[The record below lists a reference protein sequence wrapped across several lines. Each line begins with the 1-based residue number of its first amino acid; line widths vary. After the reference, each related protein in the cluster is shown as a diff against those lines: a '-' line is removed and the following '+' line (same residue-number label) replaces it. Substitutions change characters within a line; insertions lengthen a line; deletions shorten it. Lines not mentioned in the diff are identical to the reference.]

1 MFCCAV
7 LCYAF
12 ECLNCH
18 TSLLDLHLGDAH
30 IVPVDDIISRTEGA
44 DVVSSGRPMSPALCL
59 LYNEEVSLFVCVQM
73 ALIVAQCREGG
84 RLSGIKLSALSSGL
98 QRVVR
103 LARKKKGLPYFTQ
116 LYT

>member
-1 MFCCAV
+1 MLCCAV
-7 LCYAF
+7 LCFVF
-12 ECLNCH
+12 ECLNHH
-18 TSLLDLHLGDAH
+18 TSLPDLHLGDAH
-30 IVPVDDIISRTEGA
+30 IVPVDDIISRTEGE

-59 LYNEEVSLFVCVQM
+59 LYDEEVSLFVCVQM

-98 QRVVR
+98 QRVAR
-103 LARKKKGLPYFTQ
+103 LAHKNKGLPYFTQ